1 NYRFFYTLFLGDL
14 STFEYNSEIK
24 SVKKYGKEYIAC
36 FLLNLKAEGQLIYED
51 AEDEENDEG
60 HRASAEGIDV
70 PIKVVLKKTDKGFYI
85 KSVTEYDTLDI
96 AKEESDGFK

>member
-1 NYRFFYTLFLGDL
+1 MVKSILHVFYW
-14 STFEYNSEIK
+14 I
-24 SVKKYGKEYIAC
+24 
-36 FLLNLKAEGQLIYED
+36 LKAEGQLIYED
-51 AEDEENDEG
+51 QEDEENDEG
-60 HRASAEGIDV
+60 HRASAGGIDV

>member
-1 NYRFFYTLFLGDL
+1 MFHHWSDRSCGCRARRSALSRHLVARLF
-14 STFEYNSEIK
+14 S
-24 SVKKYGKEYIAC
+24 
-36 FLLNLKAEGQLIYED
+36 
-51 AEDEENDEG
+51 EENDEG